1 MGRAF
6 EYRKERKFK
15 RWGAMAKAFTK
26 IGKEIV
32 IAVKEG
38 GPEPAYNSR
47 LRMAL
52 QNGRKVNMPKTTI
65 ESAIKKATSKD
76 AESYSEVIYEGYG
89 PAGIA
94 VLVET
99 TTNNPTRTV
108 ANVRLHFNRTG
119 GMLGTSGSVDY
130 LFVRKGVFRIKKENL
145 PNVDDMELE
154 MIDAGLDEIKS
165 DDDEYIIYC
174 DFSSF
179 GTMQKFLEEKNIDI
193 EQAELERLPTMTKK
207 LTDAESDAFIKLLD
221 RLEEDEDV
229 VNVFHTMD
237 MNE

>member
-76 AESYSEVIYEGYG
+76 AESYSEVVYEGYG

-130 LFVRKGVFRIKKENL
+130 LFVRKGVFRVKKENL
-145 PNVDDMELE
+145 PNVDEMELE

-165 DDDEYIIYC
+165 DEDEYTIYC
-174 DFSSF
+174 NFSDF
-179 GTMQKFLEEKNIDI
+179 GTMQKYLEEKNIDI

-207 LTDAESDAFIKLLD
+207 ISDAESESFIKLLD

-237 MNE
+237 MSE

>member
-76 AESYSEVIYEGYG
+76 AENYSEVVYEGYG

-130 LFVRKGVFRIKKENL
+130 LFVRKGVFKVKKENL
-145 PNVDDMELE
+145 PNVDDLELE

-165 DDDEYIIYC
+165 DEDEYIIYC
-174 DFSSF
+174 NFSDF

-207 LTDAESDAFIKLLD
+207 LSDAESDAFIKLLD

-237 MNE
+237 MSE

>member
-130 LFVRKGVFRIKKENL
+130 LFVRKGVFKVKKENL

-207 LTDAESDAFIKLLD
+207 LSDAESDAFIKLLD

>member
-76 AESYSEVIYEGYG
+76 AENYSEVVYEGYG

-130 LFVRKGVFRIKKENL
+130 LFLRKGVFKVKKENL
-145 PNVDDMELE
+145 PNADDLELE

-165 DDDEYIIYC
+165 DEDEYIIYC
-174 DFSSF
+174 NFSDF

-207 LTDAESDAFIKLLD
+207 LSDAESDAFIKLLD

-237 MNE
+237 MSE

>member
-108 ANVRLHFNRTG
+108 ANIRLHFNRTG

-130 LFVRKGVFRIKKENL
+130 LFVRKGVFKVKKENL

-154 MIDAGLDEIKS
+154 MIDAGLDEIKL

-193 EQAELERLPTMTKK
+193 EQAELERLPTITKK
-207 LTDAESDAFIKLLD
+207 LSDAESDAFIKLLD

-237 MNE
+237 MSE